1 MTDEA
6 VGEEL
11 SRVRQRAPR
20 DALRSDQIQSVEQ
33 MFAVYTDHASLRTA
47 MKSPHLFQH
56 MARWLPFFAEYNFV
70 LLSLSALPRTLQCT
84 LITDTP
90 GPLYIATASTNNDT
104 S

>member
-33 MFAVYTDHASLRTA
+33 TFAVYTDHASLRTA
-47 MKSPHLFQH
+47 MKSPHLFNTWH
-56 MARWLPFFAEYNFV
+56 DGSRS
-70 LLSLSALPRTLQCT
+70 LLST
-84 LITDTP
+84 
-90 GPLYIATASTNNDT
+90 T
-104 S
+104 SSC